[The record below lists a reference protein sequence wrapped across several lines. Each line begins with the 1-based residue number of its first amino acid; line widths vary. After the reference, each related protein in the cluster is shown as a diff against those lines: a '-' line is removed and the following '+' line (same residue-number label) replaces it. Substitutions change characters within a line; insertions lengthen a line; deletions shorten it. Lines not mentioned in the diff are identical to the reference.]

1 MEKYRPTI
9 FLNDKNIDVRKVFS
23 PAPFSCPL
31 PPSPPPFPH
40 SPQNIMP
47 SFDIVSE
54 VNKVELKNAIEQTN
68 KEVSNRFDF
77 KGSDA
82 RVEQTELELTLYAD
96 DDFKLS
102 QVKDV
107 MLNKMAKRQVD
118 VRLLD
123 EKPKEKI
130 GGDKVKQIINVKNG
144 IETELG
150 KKIQRLIKDS
160 KLKVTAAIQGETV
173 RITGAKRDDLQA
185 VMALCKSKID
195 EVPLQ
200 FENFRD

>member
-1 MEKYRPTI
+1 
-9 FLNDKNIDVRKVFS
+9 
-23 PAPFSCPL
+23 
-31 PPSPPPFPH
+31 
-40 SPQNIMP
+40 MP
-47 SFDIVSE
+47 SFDILSE
-54 VNKVELKNAIEQTN
+54 VNKVELKNAIEQAN
-68 KEVSNRFDF
+68 KEITNRFDF

-82 RVEQTELELTLYAD
+82 RIELKEKELELTLYAD

-107 MLNKMAKRQVD
+107 MMNKMAKRQVD

-130 GGDKVKQIINVKNG
+130 GGDKVKQVIKVKNG

-160 KLKVTAAIQGETV
+160 KIKVAAAIQGEVV
-173 RITGAKRDDLQA
+173 RVSGNKRDDLQA
-185 VMALCKSKID
+185 VIALCKSKVD

>member
-1 MEKYRPTI
+1 
-9 FLNDKNIDVRKVFS
+9 
-23 PAPFSCPL
+23 
-31 PPSPPPFPH
+31 
-40 SPQNIMP
+40 MP

-54 VNKVELKNAIEQTN
+54 ADKVELKNAIEQAN
-68 KEVSNRFDF
+68 KEITNRFDF

-82 RVEQTELELTLYAD
+82 RIEQKDLELTLFAD

-107 MLNKMAKRQVD
+107 MLNKMAKRAVD
-118 VRLLD
+118 TRLLD

-130 GGDKVKQIINVKNG
+130 GGDRVKQIINVKNG
-144 IETELG
+144 IETELA
-150 KKIQRLIKDS
+150 KKMQRLIKDS
-160 KLKVTAAIQGETV
+160 KLKVTASIQGESV
-173 RITGAKRDDLQA
+173 RVTGSKRDDLQA
-185 VMALCKSKID
+185 VMALCKAKID

>member
-1 MEKYRPTI
+1 
-9 FLNDKNIDVRKVFS
+9 
-23 PAPFSCPL
+23 
-31 PPSPPPFPH
+31 
-40 SPQNIMP
+40 MP
-47 SFDIVSE
+47 SFDILSE
-54 VNKVELKNAIEQTN
+54 VNKVELKNALEQAN
-68 KEVSNRFDF
+68 KEITNRFDF

-82 RVEQTELELTLYAD
+82 RVELKEKELELTLYAD
-96 DDFKLS
+96 DDFKLG

-107 MLNKMAKRQVD
+107 LLNKMAKRQVD

-130 GGDKVKQIINVKNG
+130 GGDKVKQLIKVRNG
-144 IETELG
+144 IETELA

-160 KLKVTAAIQGETV
+160 KIKVTAAIQGETV
-173 RITGAKRDDLQA
+173 RVTGNKRDDLQA
-185 VMALCKSKID
+185 VIALCKSKVD